1 MVNLFNRIP
10 GFVIT
15 PPGMERRVLALLPK
29 ALVVGS
35 LLLALPSLVVRLLLN
50 DALELGTSTLVST
63 VDIYGISLLLLH
75 WAVVLTV
82 AIAAFI
88 VMVMKGPA
96 YVADPYPL
104 IETDEPRTSKLQEVS
119 DFD

>member
-1 MVNLFNRIP
+1 
-10 GFVIT
+10 
-15 PPGMERRVLALLPK
+15 MERRVLALLPK
-29 ALVVGS
+29 TLVMGS
-35 LLLALPSLVVRLLLN
+35 LLLGLPSLLARLLVK
-50 DALELGTSTLVST
+50 DALELGTTTLVST
-63 VDIYGISLLLLH
+63 VDIYSISLLLLH

-104 IETDEPRTSKLQEVS
+104 IETDEPSPSKLQEVP
-119 DFD
+119 DLD

>member
-1 MVNLFNRIP
+1 MVNLFNKIP
-10 GFVIT
+10 GFVVT

-35 LLLALPSLVVRLLLN
+35 LLLAVPSLLVRLLVK
-50 DALELGTSTLVST
+50 DALELGTSTLVFT

-104 IETDEPRTSKLQEVS
+104 IETDEPSPSKLQEVS
-119 DFD
+119 DLD